1 MTTKALIV
9 DEHAAHRSAL
19 SQLLTRE
26 NLHVHQAATFE
37 SASQIIQEDHFDIV
51 IVDLGPVQP
60 RGRAGLLLTEE
71 IKKRAPATQIVIVSE
86 DQSVEVVVEA
96 MHKGASDYIVKS
108 DSFTTQVA
116 AVVRKI
122 SRRQSLRRSK
132 IVCTIGP
139 ATDSEERLAQLLD
152 AGMDVARLNF
162 SHGEHA
168 WHRMVCERLRRLS
181 DQVAIMGDIQ
191 GPKIRIGRMQEDRT
205 VFLDPGATFVLT
217 SRPLEGDGS
226 IVSLDYPSLPKE
238 VQPGHALYLNDG
250 LLALQVEEVIDGTDI
265 VTRVLHGG
273 PLTSRKGINAP
284 RVHLSA
290 TVPTNKDRRDIE
302 LAVALELDFLAV
314 SFVTGAA
321 DLERVRGVMHEAG
334 GNIPLIS
341 KIERAA
347 AIDNYKEIMNA
358 SDGIMVARGDLA
370 VEIPTEDVP
379 YHQKDFIRQCNQAG
393 VPVICAT
400 QMLES
405 MTISPVPTR
414 AEVNDVF
421 NAILDGADAVM
432 LSAESASGD
441 YPIETV
447 QLMSR
452 IVTNAEASLPPPQ
465 EFDIGDTAGTP
476 YYEVMGHGIST
487 MVKHVARRG
496 DHISA
501 IVAITREGYSA
512 RMLAKYRPGVPIIA
526 ATHDSRVARQLM
538 LSRGVKPM
546 LLDNT
551 LADPSTVTQMAIL
564 QALREGRVRV
574 DDIVLTASG
583 SSWAPQSHTNFIGLF
598 AVRDLLDATP

>member
-9 DEHAAHRSAL
+9 DEHASHRQAL
-19 SQLLTRE
+19 SQLLARE
-26 NLHVHQAATFE
+26 ALHVHQAETFE
-37 SASQIIQEDHFDIV
+37 SASLIVQDDHFDIA
-51 IVDLGPVQP
+51 IVDLGPEQP

-71 IKKRAPATQIVIVSE
+71 IKKRAPTTQIIIVSE
-86 DQSVEVVVEA
+86 DQSVGVVVEA

-108 DSFTTQVA
+108 EAFDKQVLA
-116 AVVRKI
+116 LVRKL
-122 SRRQSLRRSK
+122 SRRQSVRRSK
-132 IVCTIGP
+132 IVCTIGL

-162 SHGEHA
+162 SHGEHD

-181 DQVAIMGDIQ
+181 SQVAIMGDIQ
-191 GPKIRIGRMQEDRT
+191 GPKIRIGRMQDDRT
-205 VFLDPGATFVLT
+205 VFLDPGAMFVLT
-217 SRPLEGDGS
+217 SRPVEGDAS
-226 IVSLDYPSLPKE
+226 IVSLDYPSLPQE
-238 VQPGHALYLNDG
+238 VKPGHALYLNDG
-250 LLALQVEEVIDGTDI
+250 LVALQVEDVANGTDI

-290 TVPTNKDRRDIE
+290 SVPTEKDHRDIE
-302 LAVALELDFLAV
+302 LAVALDLDFLAV

-321 DLERVRGVMHEAG
+321 DLERVRGVVRDAG
-334 GNIPLIS
+334 GDIPLIS
-341 KIERAA
+341 KIERAS
-347 AIDNYKEIMNA
+347 AIDNYKEIMDA

-370 VEIPTEDVP
+370 VEIPTEEVP
-379 YHQKDFIRQCNQAG
+379 YHQKDFIRQCNHAG

-405 MTISPVPTR
+405 MTVSPVPTR

-432 LSAESASGD
+432 LSAESASGE

-452 IVTNAEASLPPPQ
+452 IVTNAEASLPPQ
-465 EFDIGDTAGTP
+465 EFDIRDTAGTP

-526 ATHDSRVARQLM
+526 ATHDPRVARQLM
-538 LSRGVKPM
+538 LSRGIKPM
-546 LLDNT
+546 LLDAT
-551 LADPSTVTQMAIL
+551 LADPSTLTQMAVL

-598 AVRDLLDATP
+598 AVRDLLNAAP

>member
-1 MTTKALIV
+1 M
-9 DEHAAHRSAL
+9 
-19 SQLLTRE
+19 
-26 NLHVHQAATFE
+26 
-37 SASQIIQEDHFDIV
+37 
-51 IVDLGPVQP
+51 
-60 RGRAGLLLTEE
+60 
-71 IKKRAPATQIVIVSE
+71 
-86 DQSVEVVVEA
+86 
-96 MHKGASDYIVKS
+96 
-108 DSFTTQVA
+108 
-116 AVVRKI
+116 
-122 SRRQSLRRSK
+122 
-132 IVCTIGP
+132 
-139 ATDSEERLAQLLD
+139 
-152 AGMDVARLNF
+152 
-162 SHGEHA
+162 
-168 WHRMVCERLRRLS
+168 
-181 DQVAIMGDIQ
+181 
-191 GPKIRIGRMQEDRT
+191 
-205 VFLDPGATFVLT
+205 
-217 SRPLEGDGS
+217 
-226 IVSLDYPSLPKE
+226 
-238 VQPGHALYLNDG
+238 
-250 LLALQVEEVIDGTDI
+250 
-265 VTRVLHGG
+265 LHGG

-284 RVHLSA
+284 RVQLSA
-290 TVPTNKDRRDIE
+290 SVPTPEDRRDIE
-302 LAVALELDFLAV
+302 LAVALDLDFLAV

-321 DLERVRGVMHEAG
+321 DLERVRSVVREAG

-347 AIDNYKEIMNA
+347 AIDNYKEIMEA

-379 YHQKDFIRQCNQAG
+379 YHQKDFIRQSNQAG
-393 VPVICAT
+393 LPVICAT

-405 MTISPVPTR
+405 MTVSPVPTR

-432 LSAESASGD
+432 LSAESASGAH
-441 YPIETV
+441 PIETV

-452 IVTNAEASLPPPQ
+452 IVTNAEASLPPQ
-465 EFDIGDTAGTP
+465 EFDSRDSAGTP
-476 YYEVMGHGIST
+476 YYEVIGHGIST
-487 MVKHVARRG
+487 IVNHVAGRG

-526 ATHDSRVARQLM
+526 ATHDPRVARQLM

>member
-19 SQLLTRE
+19 SQLLARE
-26 NLHVHQAATFE
+26 NLHVYQAETFE
-37 SASQIIQEDHFDIV
+37 SASRIVQDDHFDIV
-51 IVDLGPVQP
+51 IVDLGPPQP
-60 RGRAGLLLTEE
+60 RGRAGLLLTAE

-86 DQSVEVVVEA
+86 DQSVGVVVEA

-108 DSFTTQVA
+108 DSFATQVA

-122 SRRQSLRRSK
+122 SRRQSPRRSK
-132 IVCTIGP
+132 IVCTIGL

-191 GPKIRIGRMQEDRT
+191 GPKIRIGRMRDDRT

-250 LLALQVEEVIDGTDI
+250 LVALQVEEVVEGTDI

-284 RVHLSA
+284 RVQLSA
-290 TVPTNKDRRDIE
+290 TVPTDKDRRDIE

-321 DLERVRGVMHEAG
+321 DLERVRSVMHETG

-347 AIDNYKEIMNA
+347 AIDNYKEIMDA

-370 VEIPTEDVP
+370 VEIPTEEVP

-405 MTISPVPTR
+405 MTVSPVPTR

-487 MVKHVARRG
+487 MVKHMARRG

-526 ATHDSRVARQLM
+526 ATHDPRVARQLV

>member
-1 MTTKALIV
+1 
-9 DEHAAHRSAL
+9 
-19 SQLLTRE
+19 
-26 NLHVHQAATFE
+26 
-37 SASQIIQEDHFDIV
+37 
-51 IVDLGPVQP
+51 
-60 RGRAGLLLTEE
+60 
-71 IKKRAPATQIVIVSE
+71 
-86 DQSVEVVVEA
+86 

-217 SRPLEGDGS
+217 SRPLEGDNS

-250 LLALQVEEVIDGTDI
+250 LVALQVEEVIDGTDI

-583 SSWAPQSHTNFIGLF
+583 SNWAPQSHTNFIGLF

>member
-1 MTTKALIV
+1 MTTKGLIV
-9 DEHAAHRSAL
+9 DEHAEHRNAL
-19 SQLLTRE
+19 SQLLVRE
-26 NLHVHQAATFE
+26 GIHVHEAETFA
-37 SASQIIQEDHFDIV
+37 SAGQIISQNHFDIV
-51 IVDLGPVQP
+51 IIDLGPTQP

-71 IKKRAPATQIVIVSE
+71 IKKRTPATQIVIVSE
-86 DQSVEVVVEA
+86 DPSVGVVVEA
-96 MHKGASDYIVKS
+96 MHKGASDYIIKGDNFAS
-108 DSFTTQVA
+108 QVIA
-116 AVVRKI
+116 LVRKI
-122 SRRQSLRRSK
+122 SRQQSPRRSK
-132 IVCTIGP
+132 IVCTIGL
-139 ATDSEERLAQLLD
+139 ASDSEERLAQLID

-162 SHGEHA
+162 SHGEHE
-168 WHRMVCERLRRLS
+168 WHRTVCERLRRLS

-191 GPKIRIGRMQEDRT
+191 GPKIRIGHMHEDRT
-205 VFLDPGATFVLT
+205 VFLEPGSTFVLT
-217 SRPLEGDGS
+217 ARPVEGDAS
-226 IVSLDYPSLPKE
+226 IVSLDYPSLPQE
-238 VQPGHALYLNDG
+238 VQPGHALYINDG
-250 LLALQVEEVIDGTDI
+250 LVALQVEEVVDGTDI

-284 RVHLSA
+284 KVKLSA
-290 TVPTNKDRRDIE
+290 SVPTPKDRHDIE
-302 LAVALELDFLAV
+302 LAVALDLDFLAV
-314 SFVTGAA
+314 SFVTDAA
-321 DLERVRGVMHEAG
+321 DLERVRSVVREAG

-347 AIDNYKEIMNA
+347 AIDNFKEIMDA

-379 YHQKDFIRQCNQAG
+379 YHQKDFIRQCNHAG

-405 MTISPVPTR
+405 MTVSPVPTR

-421 NAILDGADAVM
+421 NAIMDGADAVM
-432 LSAESASGD
+432 LSAESASGAH
-441 YPIETV
+441 PIEAV

-452 IVTNAEASLPPPQ
+452 IVTNAEASLPPQ
-465 EFDIGDTAGTP
+465 EFDIRDTAGAP
-476 YYEVMGHGIST
+476 YFEVIGHGIST
-487 MVKHVARRG
+487 MVKHVAGRG

-526 ATHDSRVARQLM
+526 ATHDSRVARQLV

-564 QALREGRVRV
+564 QALREGRLRV

>member
-1 MTTKALIV
+1 
-9 DEHAAHRSAL
+9 
-19 SQLLTRE
+19 
-26 NLHVHQAATFE
+26 
-37 SASQIIQEDHFDIV
+37 
-51 IVDLGPVQP
+51 
-60 RGRAGLLLTEE
+60 
-71 IKKRAPATQIVIVSE
+71 
-86 DQSVEVVVEA
+86 
-96 MHKGASDYIVKS
+96 
-108 DSFTTQVA
+108 VA

-132 IVCTIGP
+132 IVCTIGL
-139 ATDSEERLAQLLD
+139 ATDSEERLAQLID

>member
-9 DEHAAHRSAL
+9 DEHAAHRNTL
-19 SQLLTRE
+19 SQLLARE
-26 NLHVHQAATFE
+26 DLHVHQADTFE
-37 SASQIIQEDHFDIV
+37 SASQIVQEDHFDIV
-51 IVDLGPVQP
+51 IADLGPAQP
-60 RGRAGLLLTEE
+60 LGRAGLRLTEE
-71 IKKRAPATQIVIVSE
+71 IKKRAPTTKIVIISE
-86 DQSVEVVVEA
+86 DQSVGLVVEA
-96 MHKGASDYIVKS
+96 IQKGASDYIVKS
-108 DSFTTQVA
+108 DAFAQQVVA
-116 AVVRKI
+116 LVRKI
-122 SRRQSLRRSK
+122 SRPQSPRRSK
-132 IVCTIGP
+132 IVCTIGL

-181 DQVAIMGDIQ
+181 DHVAIMGDIQ

-217 SRPLEGDGS
+217 SRPLEGDAS
-226 IVSLDYPSLPKE
+226 IVSLDYPTLPQE
-238 VQPGHALYLNDG
+238 VKPGHDLYLNDG
-250 LLALQVEEVIDGTDI
+250 LVALRVEEVIDGTDI

-284 RVHLSA
+284 RVQLSA
-290 TVPTNKDRRDIE
+290 TVPTDKDRRDIE
-302 LAVALELDFLAV
+302 LAVALGLDFLAV

-321 DLERVRGVMHEAG
+321 DLERVRGVVREAG

-347 AIDNYKEIMNA
+347 AIDNYTEIMNA

-379 YHQKDFIRQCNQAG
+379 YHQKDFIEQCNQAG

-405 MTISPVPTR
+405 MTVSPVPTR

-432 LSAESASGD
+432 LSAESASGQ

-452 IVTNAEASLPPPQ
+452 IVTNAEASLPPQ
-465 EFDIGDTAGTP
+465 EFDIRDTAGTP
-476 YYEVMGHGIST
+476 YFEVIGHGIST
-487 MVKHVARRG
+487 MVRHMDSRG

-526 ATHDSRVARQLM
+526 ATHDPRVARQLM

-598 AVRDLLDATP
+598 AVRDLLDAAP

>member
-1 MTTKALIV
+1 MTTKGLIV
-9 DEHAAHRSAL
+9 DEHAGHRSTL
-19 SQLLTRE
+19 SQLLARE
-26 NLHVHQAATFE
+26 GIHVHEVETFE
-37 SASQIIQEDHFDIV
+37 HANRIIQEDHFDIV
-51 IVDLGPVQP
+51 IVDLGPAQP

-71 IKKRAPATQIVIVSE
+71 IKKRAPATQIIIVSE
-86 DQSVEVVVEA
+86 DPSVGVVVEA
-96 MHKGASDYIVKS
+96 MHKGASDYIIKGET
-108 DSFTTQVA
+108 FANQVVA
-116 AVVRKI
+116 LVRKI
-122 SRRQSLRRSK
+122 SRQQSPRRSK
-132 IVCTIGP
+132 IVCTIGL
-139 ATDSEERLAQLLD
+139 ASDSEERLAQLLD

-162 SHGEHA
+162 SHGEHE
-168 WHRMVCERLRRLS
+168 WHRTVCERLRRLS
-181 DQVAIMGDIQ
+181 DRVAIMGDIQ

-205 VFLDPGATFVLT
+205 VFLEPGASFVLT
-217 SRPLEGDGS
+217 SRPVEGDAS
-226 IVSLDYPSLPKE
+226 IVSLDYPSLPQE
-238 VQPGHALYLNDG
+238 VKPGHALYLNDG
-250 LLALQVEEVIDGTDI
+250 LVALQVEEVVDGTDI

-284 RVHLSA
+284 RVQLSA
-290 TVPTNKDRRDIE
+290 SVPTAKDRHDIE
-302 LAVALELDFLAV
+302 LAVALGLDFLAV

-321 DLERVRGVMHEAG
+321 DLERVRRVVREAG
-334 GNIPLIS
+334 GSIPLIS
-341 KIERAA
+341 KIERAS
-347 AIDNYKEIMNA
+347 AIDNFKEIMDA

-379 YHQKDFIRQCNQAG
+379 YHQKDFISKCNQAG
-393 VPVICAT
+393 LPVICAT

-405 MTISPVPTR
+405 MTVSPVPTR

-421 NAILDGADAVM
+421 NAIVDGADAVM
-432 LSAESASGD
+432 LSAESASGAH
-441 YPIETV
+441 PIEAV

-452 IVTNAEASLPPPQ
+452 IVTNAEASLPPQ
-465 EFDIGDTAGTP
+465 EFDIRDTAGTP
-476 YYEVMGHGIST
+476 YYEVIGHGIST
-487 MVKHVARRG
+487 MVKHVAGRG

-526 ATHDSRVARQLM
+526 ATHDPRVARQLV